1 MRGKN
6 YKNDFLTVIK
16 FFVYMSAWDSL
27 NDTFCNWYTED
38 LLILYLP
45 IRLIKVYKHLVY
57 VPQVYWCIAKTG
69 SQKIRSLIYPPPKK
83 IVFRKLNW
91 LFICSVGRTNDHT
104 LDITYQW
111 TYCYW
116 GLSEFAGSANLSG
129 HGSTR
134 WESYCITCR

>member
-1 MRGKN
+1 MLVVVLRDQGHLRGKN
-6 YKNDFLTVIK
+6 YKNDLLTVIK

-104 LDITYQW
+104 LDITVPVN
-111 TYCYW
+111 
-116 GLSEFAGSANLSG
+116 LLLLGSLRI
-129 HGSTR
+129 R
-134 WESYCITCR
+134 WLG